1 MVARAPALTL
11 TPLHRTIADDGDV
24 EIDSDSECSV
34 DDEDIAAEEGGS
46 AADMLQHA
54 TYWDHFLAYID
65 AKSVPWAEGD
75 ADTDEYRKQRA
86 VEQFNLGK
94 PPPCHHLNSCSFS
107 HPHHVLAAV
116 QVAQDWKALKPT
128 VKSWVPHISVFV
140 APRQILALGCP
151 MNRSADS
158 CESFGARLKKV
169 IKHLT
174 CRRRCRSDAEGAPI
188 EHVHKRT
195 VGEDKKVWTQAFT
208 KGYIGTAFTRVCVS
222 AANLYTEESAP
233 YRQREDARVLAIGR
247 VGKRRMEAKPEPARN
262 LRARMDAEEEKKAR
276 DLEGGDG
283 RE

>member
-1 MVARAPALTL
+1 
-11 TPLHRTIADDGDV
+11 
-24 EIDSDSECSV
+24 
-34 DDEDIAAEEGGS
+34 
-46 AADMLQHA
+46 MLLFSP
-54 TYWDHFLAYID
+54 T
-65 AKSVPWAEGD
+65 SC
-75 ADTDEYRKQRA
+75 
-86 VEQFNLGK
+86 LG
-94 PPPCHHLNSCSFS
+94 SCSS
-107 HPHHVLAAV
+107 GPRLEGTQAHGEKLGAAH
-116 QVAQDWKALKPT
+116 QRLRCATSD
-128 VKSWVPHISVFV
+128 
-140 APRQILALGCP
+140 PRFGMPDVCP

>member
-1 MVARAPALTL
+1 M
-11 TPLHRTIADDGDV
+11 
-24 EIDSDSECSV
+24 
-34 DDEDIAAEEGGS
+34 
-46 AADMLQHA
+46 
-54 TYWDHFLAYID
+54 
-65 AKSVPWAEGD
+65 
-75 ADTDEYRKQRA
+75 
-86 VEQFNLGK
+86 
-94 PPPCHHLNSCSFS
+94 
-107 HPHHVLAAV
+107 
-116 QVAQDWKALKPT
+116 AQDWKALKPT

-169 IKHLT
+169 IKHLP